1 MSQKATGFCFDGGHM
16 PLKLYTSTEKTRI
29 TTMMLNRKQ
38 TNRKSRFGLQTFESS
53 HAGIKDLLR

>member
-1 MSQKATGFCFDGGHM
+1 M